1 MPRFNAI
8 AAIAS
13 FQVDPGGYRALMA
26 RSSNGVDG
34 LSLKVRQYAGEM
46 PLTNALGLNVGALYS
61 ARTSPVFGFNARTA
75 PRWPGGKA
83 RAMYCCRS
91 RSIVVWG
98 YDRLGSAWIRRPGI
112 AMRRSSSAET
122 TLNGASLRTSD
133 G

>member
-61 ARTSPVFGFNARTA
+61 ARTSPVFGFSASTA
-75 PRWPGGKA
+75 PRWPGGNG
-83 RAMYCCRS
+83 RALYS
-91 RSIVVWG
+91 
-98 YDRLGSAWIRRPGI
+98 RRPGS
-112 AMRRSSSAET
+112 RLVWRSEPGPG
-122 TLNGASLRTSD
+122 LRGA
-133 G
+133 GAA

>member
-13 FQVDPGGYRALMA
+13 FQVDPGGYRALMT

-46 PLTNALGLNVGALYS
+46 PLTNALGLNVGAIYS
-61 ARTSPVFGFNARTA
+61 ARNSPVFGFNARAA

-83 RAMYCCRS
+83 RAQYCCTS
-91 RSIVVWG
+91 
-98 YDRLGSAWIRRPGI
+98 GSSGVCQ
-112 AMRRSSSAET
+112 
-122 TLNGASLRTSD
+122 
-133 G
+133 